1 MPDEKQSQESRPLN
15 SGGPLS
21 GRVGVVT
28 GAGSGLG
35 RGISLF
41 MIEAGATVVGLDVDR
56 EALDATSAEQP
67 AGSYLPVFCDVTD
80 EKSVEEAFESAV
92 SSTEGIDYLVNAAGI
107 APAYPLEDF
116 PLGAWQKTLD
126 INLTGYFLCAREA
139 VRIMKKQGS
148 GGSII
153 NITSKS
159 GLEASKSNSAYN
171 ATKAGEIHLMRGWAM
186 ELGGDGIR
194 VNCVAPGNV
203 FKGSKIWNE
212 EYIEACAKK
221 KGIKPG
227 EVIDHY
233 TAQSPLG
240 KEIEPEDV
248 ASAVV
253 YLLSD
258 AARRITGQVLV
269 VDGGQVMVR

>member
-1 MPDEKQSQESRPLN
+1 M
-15 SGGPLS
+15 
-21 GRVGVVT
+21 VT

-56 EALDATSAEQP
+56 EALEATSAEQP
-67 AGSYLPVFCDVTD
+67 AGSYLPVYCDVTD
-80 EKSVEEAFESAV
+80 EKSVEEAFGSAV

-186 ELGGDGIR
+186 ELGGEGIR

-212 EYIEACAKK
+212 EYIKACAKK
-221 KGIKPG
+221 KGIKPE
-227 EVIDHY
+227 EVLDHY

>member
-1 MPDEKQSQESRPLN
+1 MRLKNQAVL
-15 SGGPLS
+15 
-21 GRVGVVT
+21 VT
-28 GAGSGLG
+28 GSASGIGKAIALKCA
-35 RGISLF
+35 R
-41 MIEAGATVVGLDVDR
+41 EGASVAVADLDVEGVEQTS
-56 EALDATSAEQP
+56 EAIRSFNGVSLSVAM
-67 AGSYLPVFCDVTD
+67 DVTD
-80 EKSVEEAFESAV
+80 EKSVEEAFGSAV

-186 ELGGDGIR
+186 ELGGEGIR

-212 EYIEACAKK
+212 EYIKACAKK
-221 KGIKPG
+221 KGIKPE
-227 EVIDHY
+227 EVLDHY

>member
-1 MPDEKQSQESRPLN
+1 MPKAKKSQKSQLLNSERPLD
-15 SGGPLS
+15 

-35 RGISLF
+35 RAISLF

-67 AGSYLPVFCDVTD
+67 AGRYLPVYCDVTD
-80 EKSVEEAFESAV
+80 EESVEKAFESAAA
-92 SSTEGIDYLVNAAGI
+92 STAGIDYLVNAAGI

-116 PLGAWQKTLD
+116 PLDAWQKTLD

-139 VRIMKKQGS
+139 VRLLKKQGS
-148 GGSII
+148 GGSIV

-212 EYIEACAKK
+212 EYIKACAKK
-221 KGIKPG
+221 KGIKPE
-227 EVIDHY
+227 EVIAHY

>member
-1 MPDEKQSQESRPLN
+1 LPDEKEPQESQFPN
-15 SGGPLS
+15 FEQPLS
-21 GRVGVVT
+21 GRVAVVT

-35 RGISLF
+35 RAISLF
-41 MIEAGATVVGLDVDR
+41 MIEAGATVVGLDIDR

-67 AGSYLPVFCDVTD
+67 PGSYLPVCCDVTD
-80 EKSVEEAFESAV
+80 EGSVEKAFESAAA
-92 SSTEGIDYLVNAAGI
+92 STAGIDYLVNAAGI

-116 PLGAWQKTLD
+116 PLDAWQKTLD

-139 VRIMKKQGS
+139 VRLLKKQGR
-148 GGSII
+148 GGSIV

-212 EYIEACAKK
+212 EYIRACAKK
-221 KGIKPG
+221 KGIKPE
-227 EVIDHY
+227 EVIAHY